1 MKIHNLEFK
10 NYNLYLLLIYSF
22 WIISLL
28 LYFFLSDYVK
38 AGSLVNG
45 VKFGTDT
52 VYYLDQANKIIEGDY
67 IFDNKS
73 KIGYLLFLFPF
84 LYFNIPLFFIVFFQ
98 TLLTAIAAFSLYKI
112 TEKIFCKLS
121 GVICIGLFLLYFPI
135 QIRNFYILTEML
147 FIDIVIILS
156 YFFVYFKKKYL
167 PLIIFLII
175 ALISI
180 RPNGILFLF
189 GILISIFFILIKYKK
204 YSYLSV
210 YLIFSLILS
219 FPIIEMLN
227 SNVKDWDII
236 DHLSNKGIIYGW
248 SFIENGRCRIECRG
262 VEFINENYQNNLF
275 GMVSFYYANLY
286 ELLKIFFLKV
296 FWLLIRARPYYS
308 DLHNFYTLLFSIIIY
323 SGFIYGFIKRPKG
336 IFSINII
343 LFFILL
349 SICSV
354 GLTFVDWS
362 GRFSL
367 YFLPLVMIFSSYGLL
382 FFIKKILKMIVY
394 KWDHTS

>member
-38 AGSLVNG
+38 AGALING
-45 VKFGTDT
+45 VKFGADSA
-52 VYYLDQANKIIEGDY
+52 YYLEQTNNIIKGDY

-84 LYFNIPLFFIVFFQ
+84 LYFNVPLFFIVFFQ

-210 YLIFSLILS
+210 YLIFLFFSI
-219 FPIIEMLN
+219 FPIIEILN
-227 SNVKDWDII
+227 SNIKDWNII
-236 DHLSNKGIIYGW
+236 YHISNKGIIYGW
-248 SFIENGRCRIECRG
+248 SFVENGRCRTACRG
-262 VEFINENYQNNLF
+262 GEFINNNYQKDLF
-275 GMVSFYYANLY
+275 GVIHFYYSNFF
-286 ELLKIFFLKV
+286 ELFKIFLLKV
-296 FWLLIRARPYYS
+296 FWLLLRARPYYS
-308 DLHNFYTLLFSIIIY
+308 ELHNFYTLSFSILIY

-336 IFSINII
+336 NFSVNVI

-349 SICSV
+349 CICSV

-382 FFIKKILKMIVY
+382 IFTKKIFKLY
-394 KWDHTS
+394 YNLN

>member
-1 MKIHNLEFK
+1 
-10 NYNLYLLLIYSF
+10 
-22 WIISLL
+22 
-28 LYFFLSDYVK
+28 
-38 AGSLVNG
+38 
-45 VKFGTDT
+45 
-52 VYYLDQANKIIEGDY
+52 
-67 IFDNKS
+67 
-73 KIGYLLFLFPF
+73 
-84 LYFNIPLFFIVFFQ
+84 
-98 TLLTAIAAFSLYKI
+98 
-112 TEKIFCKLS
+112 
-121 GVICIGLFLLYFPI
+121 
-135 QIRNFYILTEML
+135 ML

-156 YFFVYFKKKYL
+156 FFIVNLKKKNI
-167 PLIIFLII
+167 PLIILLIM

-180 RPNGILFLF
+180 RSNGILFLF
-189 GILISIFFILIKYKK
+189 SILISIFFFLFKYKK
-204 YSYLSV
+204 YSYLII
-210 YLIFSLILS
+210 YLIFSLFLS

-227 SNVKDWDII
+227 NNVKDWDII
-236 DHLSNKGIIYGW
+236 HHLSNKGIIYGW

-262 VEFINENYQNNLF
+262 VEFINENYQKNLF
-275 GMVSFYYANLY
+275 GMVSFYYANFY

-343 LFFILL
+343 LFFIFL

-367 YFLPLVMIFSSYGLL
+367 YFLPLIMIFSSYGLL
-382 FFIKKILKMIVY
+382 IFLKKVFKLY
-394 KWDHTS
+394 FNLN